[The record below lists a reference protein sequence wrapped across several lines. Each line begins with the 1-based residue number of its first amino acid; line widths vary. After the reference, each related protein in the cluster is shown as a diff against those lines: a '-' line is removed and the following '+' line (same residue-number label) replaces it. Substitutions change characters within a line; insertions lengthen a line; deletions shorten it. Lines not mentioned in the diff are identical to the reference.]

1 MHDTP
6 TKSLFNKTTRTF
18 SHGCMRI
25 RNPQRMAEILLA
37 EDKGWD
43 TQQVDDLIKNG
54 PGNNEVGVDRPI
66 PVHVTYF
73 TAWVDD
79 EGETQTARDVYGH
92 EKRIKLALAGK
103 WQQIAKGP
111 NHLAPVKIDPN
122 MRARI
127 NQSQRPLTPGD
138 YIQSVLGGGF

>member
-6 TKSLFNKTTRTF
+6 KKTLFNKTTRTF

-43 TQQVDDLIKNG
+43 AAKISDLIENG
-54 PGNNEVGVDRPI
+54 PGNNGVEIDRKI

-73 TAWVDD
+73 TAWID
-79 EGETQTARDVYGH
+79 EEGQTQSASDVYGH

-103 WQQIAKGP
+103 WKQIAKGP
-111 NHLAPVKIDPN
+111 NHLAPVRVDPN

-127 NQSQRPLTPGD
+127 YQNQRPSNVGD
-138 YIQSVLGGGF
+138 YVQSVLGGGF